1 MVLYVSVILKTAL
14 EYVVISFS
22 SQRYSISYMSSL
34 FDHWW
39 VSEGMLADLSSAMIR
54 FVQMKKMICEQSH
67 GMLDLLEMNRN
78 FFIKGNIPEQS
89 NFSGPETNCK
99 WPQLLPIFIIKIIK
113 EAINYL
119 KQLWIDT
126 SFKLGF
132 IWCSHNPIFFLDI
145 HFHVE
150 QAFHGFRGQHVQ

>member
-54 FVQMKKMICEQSH
+54 FVQMKKMICEHCH
-67 GMLDLLEMNRN
+67 GILYLMEMNRQY
-78 FFIKGNIPEQS
+78 ISERNIPEQS
-89 NFSGPETNCK
+89 NFSGDCVAPNHWFGIYITNDTPWAPNNFFRMLPFCYSLRFLYPKLLHFK
-99 WPQLLPIFIIKIIK
+99 WPQ
-113 EAINYL
+113 
-119 KQLWIDT
+119 
-126 SFKLGF
+126 
-132 IWCSHNPIFFLDI
+132 
-145 HFHVE
+145 
-150 QAFHGFRGQHVQ
+150 